1 MLRIRPPSAIS
12 GSSFWVRKKGAL
24 SWIWTSSSNCSSV
37 VSANGALM
45 PMPALLMRKSKFSRP
60 NSSRSAAE
68 TRSANPPKPA
78 GSAASNG
85 SITARAPLAR
95 ISAATASASSFRLRY
110 VPMTLTPDRARCP
123 AMLRPSPRLAP
134 VSTAIFSG
142 MGGAPRSSGLRHLPR
157 YGEPPWPGGR
167 PGCLAHSAR
176 PGDPAGPA
184 RRPGA
189 ARRLRTHSC
198 PPLGLQPGGIDD
210 PDREGQDRRGQDRVD
225 DQQFGP
231 GAGGEREWLRQQA
244 KPVPGPGGAEHAA
257 GAGQHVPGDVGG
269 AAEEHGDGDEP
280 QAVPVPDRGGG
291 DRDPGQVGDG

>member
-12 GSSFWVRKKGAL
+12 GRSFWVRKNGAL

-60 NSSRSAAE
+60 TSSRSAAE
-68 TRSANPPKPA
+68 TRSANPLKPA

-110 VPMTLTPDRARCP
+110 VPMTLTPDRARCT

-134 VSTAIFSG
+134 VSRAIFSG

-157 YGEPPWPGGR
+157 YGEPPH
-167 PGCLAHSAR
+167 AHLSR
-176 PGDPAGPA
+176 
-184 RRPGA
+184 
-189 ARRLRTHSC
+189 
-198 PPLGLQPGGIDD
+198 PPLGLQPAGIDD
-210 PDREGQDRRGQDRVD
+210 PDRQGQDRRGQDRVD
-225 DQQFGP
+225 DQQFRQ
-231 GAGGEREWLRQQA
+231 GAGGEREWLGQQV
-244 KPVPGPGGAEHAA
+244 KTVPGPGVAEHAA
-257 GAGQHVPGDVGG
+257 GGGQHVPG
-269 AAEEHGDGDEP
+269 
-280 QAVPVPDRGGG
+280 GGG
-291 DRDPGQVGDG
+291 